1 VASDRTFELGLVMA
15 GAISAGA
22 YTAGVIDF
30 FFEALDA
37 YEAAKIAPGWNGPV
51 HDVRVPI
58 MSGASAGGMTS
69 AISALHAF
77 HELAHVLPAK
87 PPPAPEQNRLYSS
100 WVSDISLEA
109 LLETS
114 DLENGR
120 EASGV
125 KSLLCCDVL
134 EKIVARAFDMT
145 PGVRDR
151 AWIGRGPDHT
161 LRVMLTLTNL
171 RGAPYSFRLFGSR
184 SAETYGMLNHGDYF
198 DFTVGVRPAAAGDSC
213 SLDIGNLQQPEWD
226 LFRTTALAT
235 GAFPVGLA
243 PRVVTR
249 ADTAFYRD
257 GGTVGY
263 EDSQHKFVAIPPD
276 HVFDRIAPYTFVSV
290 DGGVIDNAP
299 LELARRYLAGGAT
312 LDADG
317 AKADQAVLL
326 IAPFPNL
333 AQIPPD
339 DANDTLIHVLE
350 RLLSALIDQARFKPE
365 ELQKA
370 ADDSDFSRFMI
381 SPTRESNGTPEAKAF
396 PIACGVLNGFGGFLH
411 ESFRRHDYL
420 LGRRNA
426 QAFLRW
432 NFGLPDSNALFRGV
446 PIDQDRW
453 HVRDPEGRTET
464 LPAEADR
471 TLKKQR
477 FAETVGGPEATFG
490 FPIIPLVDDLLKP
503 IEIPPEDMPKP
514 ENVDLDGLSDKIR
527 TRAKKVISTLV
538 DVDLQKI
545 IRSVGLDAG
554 IAGRIA
560 AFSQREGA
568 DWIAAPVL
576 AEVLTKKAVATIKTA
591 LDEVREAFA

>member
-1 VASDRTFELGLVMA
+1 MASDRTFELGLVMA

-37 YEAAKIAPGWNGPV
+37 YEAAKSAPGWKGPT

-100 WVSDISLEA
+100 WVSDISLDA

-134 EKIVARAFDMT
+134 EKIVAGAFDMT

-171 RGAPYSFRLFGSR
+171 RGAPYSFRLFGSQ
-184 SAETYGMLNHGDYF
+184 SAETYGMINHGDYF
-198 DFTVGVRPAAAGDSC
+198 DFTVGVRPAAAGVSC
-213 SLDIGNLQQPEWD
+213 SLDIENLQQPEWD
-226 LFRTTALAT
+226 SVQNDGVGDGRVS
-235 GAFPVGLA
+235 GGLA

-249 ADTAFYRD
+249 PDTAFYRD

-263 EDSQHKFVAIPPD
+263 EDSQRKFVAIPPD
-276 HVFDRIAPYTFVSV
+276 PVFDRIAPYTFVSV

-299 LELARRYLAGGAT
+299 LELARRYLAGGAA

-326 IAPFPNL
+326 IAPFPNF

-370 ADDSDFSRFMI
+370 ADDLDFSRFMI
-381 SPTRESNGTPEAKAF
+381 SPTREGNGTPEAKAF

-453 HVRDPEGRTET
+453 HVRDPEG
-464 LPAEADR
+464 AQ
-471 TLKKQR
+471 KR
-477 FAETVGGPEATFG
+477 FP
-490 FPIIPLVDDLLKP
+490 LKP
-503 IEIPPEDMPKP
+503 TGRSRSRNSPKP
-514 ENVDLDGLSDKIR
+514 SEGRRRPLGFRSFRWSMTCSSRSKSRPR
-527 TRAKKVISTLV
+527 TCQSLTTSTLT
-538 DVDLQKI
+538 
-545 IRSVGLDAG
+545 
-554 IAGRIA
+554 
-560 AFSQREGA
+560 
-568 DWIAAPVL
+568 P
-576 AEVLTKKAVATIKTA
+576 
-591 LDEVREAFA
+591 